1 MYSDKVAETPMW
13 FVADRG
19 NLRGVGG
26 ARSTDVSY
34 GRTGLQGR
42 MKHPMTREHV
52 NTWRIGATRATL
64 AERVQNPKEELLVDV
79 RRDARRGY
87 YRRMPGPDSGGLPV
101 PVRTHAQM

>member
-52 NTWRIGATRATL
+52 NTWRIGATRA
-64 AERVQNPKEELLVDV
+64 A
-79 RRDARRGY
+79 
-87 YRRMPGPDSGGLPV
+87 YRRLKGVAAGARVVQRFHLCGN
-101 PVRTHAQM
+101 RAQS